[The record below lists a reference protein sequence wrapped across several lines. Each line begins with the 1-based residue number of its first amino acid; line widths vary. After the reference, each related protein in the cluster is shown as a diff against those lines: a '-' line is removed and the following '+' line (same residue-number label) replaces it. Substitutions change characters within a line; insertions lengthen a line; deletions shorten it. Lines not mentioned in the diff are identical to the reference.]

1 MTTARFGSIR
11 SACDWV
17 GVGVAVADVAEAL
30 TDQRTRRGGGGGP
43 GDPSRGPTGVA
54 GLDGEFRQMVRQA
67 GSENASV
74 AVDKL
79 STDQLIKL
87 LELRDGS
94 APVARANIVNALADG
109 ELTASEV
116 ESFLDELNA
125 ASLSDRQQRVNDA
138 AYSANTTGAAD
149 AVTAG

>member
-1 MTTARFGSIR
+1 M
-11 SACDWV
+11 
-17 GVGVAVADVAEAL
+17 
-30 TDQRTRRGGGGGP
+30 
-43 GDPSRGPTGVA
+43 
-54 GLDGEFRQMVRQA
+54 
-67 GSENASV
+67 
-74 AVDKL
+74 
-79 STDQLIKL
+79 
-87 LELRDGS
+87 
-94 APVARANIVNALADG
+94 NALADG

>member
-1 MTTARFGSIR
+1 
-11 SACDWV
+11 
-17 GVGVAVADVAEAL
+17 
-30 TDQRTRRGGGGGP
+30 
-43 GDPSRGPTGVA
+43 
-54 GLDGEFRQMVRQA
+54 MVRQA